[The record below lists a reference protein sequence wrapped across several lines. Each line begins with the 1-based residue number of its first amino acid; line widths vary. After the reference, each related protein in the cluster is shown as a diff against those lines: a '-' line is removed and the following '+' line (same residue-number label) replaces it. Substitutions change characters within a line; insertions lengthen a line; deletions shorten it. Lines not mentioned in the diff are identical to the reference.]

1 MPDAEASR
9 KRQIQLRRILRDLS
23 VQRASREAGLTAPA
37 SGL

>member
-9 KRQIQLRRILRDLS
+9 KRQIQLRWILRDLS
-23 VQRASREAGLTAPA
+23 VHRASREAGLTAHA